1 MEFINRID
9 SVLKEYR
16 DRNCL
21 ADREGQRK
29 LTYRNLD
36 ELSGKAAVK
45 LRALGI
51 RKGDTVMIRIGRS
64 SEYIAAEYGAV
75 RMGAVAIPV
84 LPSYPEARTEYIRKD
99 AGVKLILTEAFFD
112 DIDRYDFDADRAKP
126 DCFDV
131 DRGEE
136 AAEERRFIFYTSGS
150 TGVPKGVVYHDRAVL
165 NAVERNLTETILK
178 IKPFIY
184 AASGSM
190 SFTVSITE
198 YYRSF
203 AVGGFVHILSE
214 ETRTDILKV
223 QDYYAAHEISMGFL
237 SPRMLRVYR
246 NRDPFLKIIGTGSE
260 RVVNTWSD
268 EYVITNGYGQTETVG
283 GFCVFRIDKP
293 YENTPV
299 GKPLPGVSIR
309 IADENDRDVPDGEE
323 GYIIATGYFPRE
335 YHNLPEQTAKTFRNL
350 GNGLVEV
357 HTGDMGKILP
367 DGNLLFVN
375 RKDWML
381 KVHGQR
387 VEPGEIEVCMNET
400 EGVSASVVKGFEQD
414 DGSMLLCGFYTGD
427 ASGDAICAHLAEKLP
442 HYMIPNVIMRM
453 ERFPVNANGK
463 VDRMALEKPDLSV
476 NRTVYEAPQNKTEAA
491 ICRAME
497 KVLEIPEI
505 GRNDDFYLLGGN
517 SMNAVALCSECGME
531 GFSPRH
537 VLMGKTP
544 AGMAAQYATGTGSLK
559 PPLTHRETA
568 EKEYPLTLS
577 QKYNFYDCD
586 KINETIDLMDWRAYY
601 ELDGTVDLPRLKKA
615 IEDSLKA
622 HAAYGIRFTPD
633 RKVIRKDVFE
643 AAVAEVTVSPD
654 AFEAFRRNKAAR
666 KRDLLN
672 DPMFDIEIIHVEEK
686 TFLSVNMTHQVFD
699 GASIALLY
707 DEISDRYEGREPARA
722 ADGFDIFDV
731 AAYEKA
737 LEGSV
742 FRAEA
747 EAYFDRQFAGLKEKP
762 KGDTE
767 EHLDSA
773 VRTVIAADLSN
784 AGKETFL
791 KQAGVSEITYIQA
804 AYFLALSKCLERDQL
819 TCKILHS
826 GRDETAYRDIHGS
839 IARAVFVAA
848 DIDPDMRVRRFL
860 DTLQDAYQKA
870 VYYDVIPLPEMAEK
884 YPGAEQEIYLNY
896 RGNAGKGFHLGE
908 KQFQFLP
915 IGYFFTGK
923 HIEALFN
930 LQIDELPDGRLSVSA
945 GAGFFTKEKTEKIV
959 AAFEKALELILK
971 EEKLGD
977 ILKGM

>member
-1 MEFINRID
+1 MGFINRID

-84 LPSYPEARTEYIRKD
+84 LPSYPEARSEYIRKD

-427 ASGDAICAHLAEKLP
+427 ASKDAIRAHLAEKLP
-442 HYMIPNVIMRM
+442 HYMVPAVLVRLD
-453 ERFPVNANGK
+453 RFPVNPNGK
-463 VDRMALEKPDLSV
+463 VDRMALEKPDLSLF
-476 NRTVYEAPQNKTEAA
+476 RAEYEAPANALEEK
-491 ICRAME
+491 ICGAME
-497 KVLEIPEI
+497 KVLGIPGI
-505 GRNDDFYLLGGN
+505 GRNDDFFLLGGN
-517 SMNAVALCSECGME
+517 SINSVLLVEACGVR
-531 GFSPRH
+531 GLSAKH
-537 VLMGKTP
+537 IVLGKTP
-544 AGMAAQYATGTGSLK
+544 KGIADSFTNTTSAIRPEIVRTEKNRTEFTMTNAQKYQLNECEKIGCEMDLNDFRGFWRIEEGIDIEKLRQAVETAFAESPGMNVCFDRTGKKMYKTSRKPKMPVLTIKEEDFEAYRRGKTEVVRDLMKDELYELAIIHCGGTDYLYININHLLYDESSLK
-559 PPLTHRETA
+559 NLIDEIRARYGSAEPATEAVDIFDLSVYEQAIRESDYYREAVQYHEDLYAKISADNLPEKQEKQDRGFYRIVAPGLDRKRVENFLKENGVSEIIYLQTAFALALSETLIRSDRLTYMTV
-568 EKEYPLTLS
+568 
-577 QKYNFYDCD
+577 YDGRTD
-586 KINETIDLMDWRAYY
+586 PKTRSIKGVLAQSLYMAVE
-601 ELDGTVDLPRLKKA
+601 LKKGQK
-615 IEDSLKA
+615 I
-622 HAAYGIRFTPD
+622 
-633 RKVIRKDVFE
+633 
-643 AAVAEVTVSPD
+643 
-654 AFEAFRRNKAAR
+654 
-666 KRDLLN
+666 RDLLN
-672 DPMFDIEIIHVEEK
+672 TVQA
-686 TFLSVNMTHQVFD
+686 TYQNLSYYGCV
-699 GASIALLY
+699 
-707 DEISDRYEGREPARA
+707 
-722 ADGFDIFDV
+722 DV
-731 AAYEKA
+731 
-737 LEGSV
+737 V
-742 FRAEA
+742 
-747 EAYFDRQFAGLKEKP
+747 
-762 KGDTE
+762 
-767 EHLDSA
+767 
-773 VRTVIAADLSN
+773 
-784 AGKETFL
+784 
-791 KQAGVSEITYIQA
+791 
-804 AYFLALSKCLERDQL
+804 
-819 TCKILHS
+819 
-826 GRDETAYRDIHGS
+826 
-839 IARAVFVAA
+839 
-848 DIDPDMRVRRFL
+848 
-860 DTLQDAYQKA
+860 
-870 VYYDVIPLPEMAEK
+870 EMAER
-884 YPGAEQEIYLNY
+884 YPNIRNDIYLNF
-896 RGNAGKGFHLGE
+896 RGSVGLDFQLG
-908 KQFQFLP
+908 
-915 IGYFFTGK
+915 
-923 HIEALFN
+923 
-930 LQIDELPDGRLSVSA
+930 GRLCKYENIGMFYDNAHVRTRLNFVVDHTPDRHYFVQNA
-945 GAGFFTKEKTEKIV
+945 TGYYDKNMLVRLTD
-959 AAFEKALELILK
+959 AFENMLVKLLDAKCVNELT
-971 EEKLGD
+971 D
-977 ILKGM
+977 